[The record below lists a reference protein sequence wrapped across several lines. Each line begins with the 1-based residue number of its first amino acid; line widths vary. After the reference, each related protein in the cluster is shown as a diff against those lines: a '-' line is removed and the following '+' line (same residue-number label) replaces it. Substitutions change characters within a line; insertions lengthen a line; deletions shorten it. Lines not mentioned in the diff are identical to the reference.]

1 MACSLGEISAV
12 AIRWLSALFLLLS
25 CSACGRPENAPRA
38 VSHIDLARY
47 AGIWYEIA
55 RYPTRFE
62 KNCAGAM
69 AIYRVLDDGGLEV
82 VNRCRDIADGGRIRE
97 IKGYAKVPDPLNP
110 AELKVTF
117 FWPLYGHYWVIAL
130 SEDYTWAV
138 VGHPQRKYLWILARQ
153 PVLDQGV
160 LQKILSLIVEQGYEP
175 ERLVFADQGK

>member
-1 MACSLGEISAV
+1 
-12 AIRWLSALFLLLS
+12 
-25 CSACGRPENAPRA
+25 
-38 VSHIDLARY
+38 
-47 AGIWYEIA
+47 
-55 RYPTRFE
+55 
-62 KNCAGAM
+62 M

-82 VNRCRDIADGGRIRE
+82 VNRCRDITDGGRIRE

-117 FWPLYGHYWVIAL
+117 FWPFYGHYWIIAL